1 MRPFRLRCGG
11 GPRRVAGR
19 EGEEEEEL
27 GRSPPPS
34 LLLLMLGLWV
44 EEEGP
49 GRSPRESSV
58 VAELSGEDGG
68 RPWGN
73 QRTLAV
79 TAAPASK
86 ASARPSRTWLG
97 PPMRDRNGDWRRP
110 GMRKA
115 EETKT
120 MRREG

>member
-11 GPRRVAGR
+11 GPRRVVGR
-19 EGEEEEEL
+19 EEEDGEL
-27 GRSPPPS
+27 GRWPAS
-34 LLLLMLGLWV
+34 LLLLGGL
-44 EEEGP
+44 EEEVLG
-49 GRSPRESSV
+49 GRLRESRVIGLSV
-58 VAELSGEDGG
+58 EDDG

-73 QRTLAV
+73 QRTLAL

-97 PPMRDRNGDWRRP
+97 PPIRDKNGDCRRP

>member
-1 MRPFRLRCGG
+1 MRPFRLSCGG
-11 GPRRVAGR
+11 GPRRVVGR
-19 EGEEEEEL
+19 EEEDVELGKPPASLLSLWEIEEEVPG
-27 GRSPPPS
+27 GR
-34 LLLLMLGLWV
+34 L
-44 EEEGP
+44 
-49 GRSPRESSV
+49 RESVVIGLSV
-58 VAELSGEDGG
+58 DDGG

-97 PPMRDRNGDWRRP
+97 PPMRDRNGDCRRP

>member
-11 GPRRVAGR
+11 GPRRVVGR
-19 EGEEEEEL
+19 EQEDGEL
-27 GRSPPPS
+27 GKPPAP
-34 LLLLMLGLWV
+34 LLLLWEV
-44 EEEGP
+44 EEEVP
-49 GRSPRESSV
+49 GGRLRESRVIGLSV
-58 VAELSGEDGG
+58 EFDG

-73 QRTLAV
+73 HRTLAV

-97 PPMRDRNGDWRRP
+97 PPMRDRNGDCRRP